1 MHDPIF
7 QVLLGFVIFF
17 VSAKIGGFLA
27 VKIKQPVVLGE
38 LLAGLAVGNLPLFG
52 FDKLQFLASDP
63 FFAILAGVGVI
74 LLLFD
79 IGLESSLNDLL
90 KVGGTALLVAVIGV
104 LCPFLLGTL
113 VCRFLLP
120 GESFFVHLF
129 IASTLCATS
138 VGITARVLKDLQQTK
153 NKNAQIILGAS
164 VIDDVLGL
172 IILTIVTAIIVSV
185 DQGLGTQISM
195 QDVAWI
201 SIKAVGFLVLTL
213 FGGSRLAPLLFRFG
227 SYLRV
232 EGTLLSLSLV
242 FCFGLA
248 YLAGLVGLAPIV
260 GSFAA
265 GLIMDRAGY
274 AKFFSQEHRSI
285 EDLIFPLSGFFVPI
299 FFVHVGLQVN
309 LATFW
314 DPAVIGLGL
323 ALSVAGILGKLVC
336 GLGVLG
342 SSNRILSP
350 LVIGVGMIPRG
361 EVGLIFAMM
370 GLKLQIHG
378 QALFSPQLYS
388 AIIMMIVVTTIITP
402 PLLKFAI
409 ERREKSPSF

>member
-7 QVLLGFVIFF
+7 QVLLGFVVFF
-17 VSAKIGGFLA
+17 ISAKIGGFLA
-27 VKIKQPVVLGE
+27 AKIKQPVVLGE
-38 LLAGLAVGNLPLFG
+38 LLAGFVVGNLHLVG

-63 FFAILAGVGVI
+63 FFAILAGLGVI

-79 IGLESSLNDLL
+79 IGLESSLSDLL

-113 VCRFLLP
+113 ACKILLP

-153 NKNAQIILGAS
+153 SKNAQIILGAS

-172 IILTIVTAIIVSV
+172 IILTIVTGIIVSV
-185 DQGLGTQISM
+185 DQGLGSQISI
-195 QDVAWI
+195 QQVAWI
-201 SIKAVGFLVLTL
+201 SLKAIGFLVIVL
-213 FGGSRLAPLLFRFG
+213 FGGVHLAPGLFRLG

-232 EGTLLSLSLV
+232 EGALLSFSLV

-265 GLIMDRAGY
+265 GLIMDRSGY
-274 AKFFSQEHRSI
+274 AKFFVQEHRSI
-285 EDLIFPLSGFFVPI
+285 EDLIFPLSEFFVPI
-299 FFVHVGLQVN
+299 FFVHVGMQVN

-323 ALSVAGILGKLVC
+323 ALSFAGILGKLVC
-336 GLGVLG
+336 GLGAFG
-342 SSNRILSP
+342 SRNRSLSP

-370 GLKLQIHG
+370 GLKLKIHG
-378 QALFSPQLYS
+378 HPLFSPQLYS

-402 PLLKFAI
+402 PLLKLSI
-409 ERREKSPSF
+409 DRTKK